1 MIQRLFEKDQTV
13 QEIDV
18 TEQILAKY
26 GELPGNAL
34 RRSQSQP
41 PPDLHP
47 QAAEM
52 FIWMAQHAVH
62 HIGRGTETY
71 LDYTVPV
78 TGLALSHCLVAC
90 ERSRVAPDF
99 SRPQRPDLWVKDE
112 FSNCLMTEV
121 NLLQAARLK
130 RGIWRCCYDL
140 SSDIAHHR
148 LTRRRRLSAL
158 VLLDSRAQAALLQQL
173 IGRSLGDL
181 SPDDLYHAFAA
192 SPEMLHFLT
201 HSDPD
206 GWAKFES
213 AMGVDAQQL
222 AAVAGFMV
230 FLSFAADVARHSY
243 WYEESFLLRLW
254 RIYAEAFPQYGS
266 TSGESTVQA
275 IYAFS
280 MTPEEAATSLMHPP
294 FYRLHGR
301 LLRNPIFPLAHNLTA
316 SLLTISIRRHERV
329 WSNTLGSSL
338 AHAADS
344 LASLLP
350 SVDRLHVIR
359 RRNYPGGD
367 IDLALYDSVSQE
379 VLLCEVKTVYDK
391 HRTDSLMNRF
401 EEAKV
406 NVDRVVSQLK
416 STEDAIRSRQLTI
429 KSLFGLND
437 APPVCIHKALLTWVD
452 PIDVTMG
459 TDNEEI
465 LSLNFAMFLSLC
477 HASGGD
483 IKAMVRSTHELRN
496 LWAIARTRP
505 LNLGQPSLIADVEVQ
520 TGLLDTSESLEKL
533 PLSPLTK
540 KIIAEMETIDSV
552 NPKDDATEWIS
563 YMSDSLK
570 VLDSEPGNQKM

>member
-1 MIQRLFEKDQTV
+1 MV
-13 QEIDV
+13 GEIDV

-26 GELPGNAL
+26 DEVPGNAL
-34 RRSQSQP
+34 RRSPSEP
-41 PPDLHP
+41 PLNLHP

-62 HIGRGTETY
+62 QIGRSTETY

-99 SRPQRPDLWVKDE
+99 SRPQRPDPWVKDE
-112 FSNCLMTEV
+112 FRKTLITEV
-121 NLLQAARLK
+121 NLEQAARLK
-130 RGIWRCCYDL
+130 YGIWRCCYE
-140 SSDIAHHR
+140 SSADIFHYR
-148 LTRRRRLSAL
+148 LTRRRRVSAL
-158 VLLDSRAQAALLQQL
+158 MLLNSRAQAALLQQL
-173 IGRSLGDL
+173 IGRSLSDL

-201 HSDPD
+201 HSDSG

-213 AMGVDAQQL
+213 AMGIDAQQL

-243 WYEESFLLRLW
+243 WYDESFLLRLW
-254 RIYAEAFPQYGS
+254 GLYAEAFPQYGS
-266 TSGESTVQA
+266 TLGESVVQA
-275 IYAFS
+275 ICAFC
-280 MTPEEAATSLMHPP
+280 MTPEEAATSIMHPP
-294 FYRLHGR
+294 FYKLHGR
-301 LLRNPIFPLAHNLTA
+301 LLRNPTFTGAHNLTA
-316 SLLTISIRRHERV
+316 SLLTIAIRRHERA

-338 AHAADS
+338 AHAADT

-359 RRNYPGGD
+359 RRNYSGGD

-379 VLLCEVKTVYDK
+379 LLLCEVKTVYDK

-406 NVDRVVSQLK
+406 NVDRAVSQLN
-416 STEDAIRSRQLTI
+416 STEDAIRSGQLTL
-429 KSLFGLND
+429 KSLFGRND
-437 APPVCIHKALLTWVD
+437 APPVIIHKSLLTWVD

-459 TDNEEI
+459 TDNEEV

-483 IKAMVRSTHELRN
+483 VKAMVRSAHELRN
-496 LWAIARTRP
+496 LWAIASTRA
-505 LNLGQPSLIADVEVQ
+505 LDLGQPSLSADVEVQ
-520 TGLLDTSESLEKL
+520 TGLFDTRESLAKL
-533 PLSPLTK
+533 PLSPLTR
-540 KIIAEMETIDSV
+540 KIIAEMETIDSMKT
-552 NPKDDATEWIS
+552 KDDATKYIS
-563 YMSDSLK
+563 YMYDSVK
-570 VLDSEPGNQKM
+570 VLGQLTGNAA